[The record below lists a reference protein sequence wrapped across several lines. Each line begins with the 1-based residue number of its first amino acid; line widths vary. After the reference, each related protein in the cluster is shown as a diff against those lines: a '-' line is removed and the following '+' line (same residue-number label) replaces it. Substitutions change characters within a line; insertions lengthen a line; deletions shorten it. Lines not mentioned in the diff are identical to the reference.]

1 MDSILATEPV
11 PETNGKQPSGSALET
26 WSQNERMRH
35 VPGIDWMAW
44 KLDVD
49 VRRRVEKL
57 IAPVLTIDV
66 SDPRRMRIEEEFK
79 TLYRALERFADVAR
93 HVRNNG
99 HHVPADLGGKI
110 GAAISHAVTSV
121 RSNDAN
127 LIGRRFPFHTFERSK
142 AEPLYAALL
151 VVLSVVERIVPLVR
165 EVDPR
170 LDERL
175 LEGLVVLQ
183 NPVDD
188 RMLRPIVA

>member
-1 MDSILATEPV
+1 MLATEPV
-11 PETNGKQPSGSALET
+11 PEANGKQPAPTTLET
-26 WSQNERMRH
+26 WAHNERMRH
-35 VPGIDWMAW
+35 VPGIEWMAW

-57 IAPVLTIDV
+57 LVSVTALDV
-66 SDPRRMRIEEEFK
+66 HDPRRQRIEEEFK
-79 TLYRALERFADVAR
+79 PLHRALERFADVAR

-99 HHVPADLGGKI
+99 HYSPSDVGGKT

-121 RSNDAN
+121 RSNDPE
-127 LIGRRFPFHTFERSK
+127 LIGRRFPFHAFERSK

-151 VVLSVVERIVPLVR
+151 VVLRALDRLVPLVR
-165 EVDPR
+165 EIDSR

-188 RMLRPIVA
+188 RMLRPIA